1 MLNIAI
7 DGHVASGKSV
17 VAKEIAKRLNIKVLD
32 TGAIYRGLACEFKE
46 KGLGEPNEKVVS
58 EFIKDVDVAVEF
70 IDEQQHVIV
79 NKTDY
84 TPYLRLEE
92 ISTLSSKISPY
103 PALRGKVLEIQRA
116 FAKENDCVMEG
127 RDIGTDVLPNADVKI
142 FITAS
147 AEVRARR
154 RYEQVKDGSVSFE
167 KVLADLIERDYKD
180 EHRTVAPLKPAQD
193 SIILDTSNMTLD
205 EVIERCIS
213 IIEGKRKY

>member
-17 VAKEIAKRLNIKVLD
+17 VAKAIAKRLNIKVLD

-46 KGLGEPNEKVVS
+46 KGLSEPNEKVVS

-84 TPYLRLEE
+84 TPYLRSEE

-127 RDIGTDVLPNADVKI
+127 RDIGTDVLPNADIKL
-142 FITAS
+142 FITAN

-154 RYEQVKDGSVSFE
+154 RYEQVGDGSVTFE

-180 EHRTVAPLKPAQD
+180 EHRSVAPLKPAQD
-193 SIILDTSNMTLD
+193 SIILDTSNMTLE
-205 EVIERCIS
+205 EVIEKCIS
-213 IIEGKRKY
+213 IIKDKTKF